1 MSGIFLRGVSRVF
14 CVLAHLP
21 PVDASEALRHGG
33 FSVQNDLHIVRAL
46 QILHQGRIGQHG
58 GQSARQCA
66 GTASPAVV
74 SFQVSEELLHE
85 IVGALR
91 LNLNASVSAMNGY
104 RVGKELVLVFVDLS
118 DHFPVGLVGVREMP
132 DRSAVSESGHL
143 LPDGLEIRFARV
155 LEAAL
160 GVWQGDAHR
169 LAELFEHDHSVL
181 HQRRDV

>member
-1 MSGIFLRGVSRVF
+1 MPWRSGQVRDIEELSHVSGIFLRGVSRVF
-14 CVLAHLP
+14 CVLADLP
-21 PVDASEALRHGG
+21 PVDASEALRQGG

-46 QILHQGRIGQHG
+46 QILHQGRIGEHG

-104 RVGKELVLVFVDLS
+104 RGCVSVMAEV
-118 DHFPVGLVGVREMP
+118 
-132 DRSAVSESGHL
+132 RSAMTMSYDPRFER
-143 LPDGLEIRFARV
+143 DGEVCDNPSLTGNNLYGNARC
-155 LEAAL
+155 
-160 GVWQGDAHR
+160 
-169 LAELFEHDHSVL
+169 
-181 HQRRDV
+181 